1 MDLGLRGKRVIVTG
15 ATKGILRGV
24 VELMVTE
31 GAHVGFCARDAAE
44 VQAAAQALQRQDVQ
58 VFGESVNV
66 RDGEAYKA
74 WLERTATALGGCDIF
89 IPGVSGGGGMDSEKN
104 WVRNF
109 EIDMLHTVRGCEAL
123 MPHLEKSG
131 TGSIVIIGST
141 NAVETFAA
149 PMAYNAIKAGLVTY
163 AKQLSQYVGK
173 KSVRVNTVSPGPI
186 YFEGGAWEMIKGTQ
200 AKFYDWAIKQ
210 IPCGQMGTVEEI
222 ARVIVFVASPAAS
235 LITGANIVAD
245 NGFTKRVQL

>member
-1 MDLGLRGKRVIVTG
+1 MDLGLRGKKAIVTG
-15 ATKGILRGV
+15 ATKGIGRGV
-24 VELMVTE
+24 IELLLAE
-31 GAHVGFCARDAAE
+31 GAEVSFCARTADEVAE
-44 VQAAAQALQRQDVQ
+44 TVATLKRPGSEVI
-58 VFGESVNV
+58 GEAVNV

-74 WLERTATALGGCDIF
+74 WLERTASALGGCDIF

-149 PMAYNAIKAGLVTY
+149 PMAYNAIKAGLITY

-200 AKFYDWAIKQ
+200 PKFYDWALKQ
-210 IPCGQMGTVEEI
+210 FPGGRMGTIEEI
-222 ARVIVFVASPAAS
+222 ARVIVFIASPAAS
-235 LITGANIVAD
+235 LITGSNIVAD
-245 NGFTKRVQL
+245 NGFTKRVQT

>member
-1 MDLGLRGKRVIVTG
+1 MDLGLRGKRAIVTG

-24 VELMVTE
+24 VELLVAE
-31 GAHVGFCARDAAE
+31 GASVAFCARDEEEVAAA
-44 VQAAAQALQRQDVQ
+44 VQAIERPDVL
-58 VFGESVNV
+58 VFGAAVNV

-74 WLERTATALGGCDIF
+74 WLDRAVGALGGCDIF

-104 WVRNF
+104 WIRNF

-131 TGSIVIIGST
+131 SGSIVIIGST

-149 PMAYNAIKAGLVTY
+149 PMAYNAIKGGLIVY
-163 AKQLSQYVGK
+163 AKQLSQFVGK
-173 KSVRVNTVSPGPI
+173 KAIRVNSVSPGPV

-200 AKFYDWAIKQ
+200 AKFYDWAMKQ
-210 IPCGQMGTVEEI
+210 IPCGRMGSVEEI
-222 ARVIVFVASPAAS
+222 ARVVVFVASPAAS